1 MLKSFSKVLL
11 LSLLLSHLSPNVQT
25 ASAVDILWQP
35 GVGNDL
41 GGAATGLIPGAGI
54 RGTGLLVY
62 KENPDLLIMKIIMDE
77 SFEDKPFSAKGR
89 NMAMWIY
96 WPKDYCWGENE
107 KNCEG
112 LFTISIPDSPT
123 SYPAIKSSEYVFAYS
138 HDKEANK
145 NRQVTSCKA
154 PWWIENTYR
163 SRDTWAFALSITCL
177 GIPKNFGWYAYSSI
191 DLGQT
196 DVVTDFT
203 SVQTISYPF
212 HELAKPAYN
221 SVTSTQEK
229 TELIDQLRNLAKSG
243 NIQSKGIKTSI
254 LKSKNLSS
262 AKKKTYQATVKRF
275 DEYSKTLG
283 GKIAELESLPYG
295 DNFKS
300 TGLKIIAD
308 YQGWLKKLNDI
319 LSATVKN

>member
-1 MLKSFSKVLL
+1 MLEKFSKVLL
-11 LSLLLSHLSPNVQT
+11 LSLLLSILPFSVQT

-41 GGAATGLIPGAGI
+41 SGAAPGLIPGAGI

-62 KENPDLLIMKIIMDE
+62 KENPDLLIMKIIMNE
-77 SFEDKPFSAKGR
+77 SFEDKPFSSKGR

-107 KNCEG
+107 RNCSG
-112 LFTISIPDSPT
+112 LFTISIPNSPA
-123 SYPAIKSSEYVFAYS
+123 SYPTVKSNEYVFAFS
-138 HDKEANK
+138 HDKEANV

-154 PWWIENTYR
+154 PWWIENTYK

-191 DLGQT
+191 DLGQS
-196 DVVTDFT
+196 DVVTNFT
-203 SVQTISYPF
+203 SVQSISYPF
-212 HELAKPAYN
+212 HELAKPAYA

-229 TELIDQLRNLAKSG
+229 TELINQLKNLAKSG
-243 NIQSKGIKTSI
+243 NLQSKGVKSSI
-254 LKSKNLSS
+254 IKSKTLSS
-262 AKKKTYQATVKRF
+262 AKKKTYQTTVKRF

-283 GKIAELESLPYG
+283 GKISELEALPYG
-295 DNFKS
+295 ENFRS
-300 TGLKIIAD
+300 TGLKLVAD
-308 YQGWLKKLNDI
+308 YQAWLKKLIDI
-319 LSATVKN
+319 LSAVVKN